1 MTKKITIKSIK
12 NKTFFKLPVNPA
24 LSNMFTGYQIIG
36 LLAIGSNGLGVLDT
50 RSVIRLP
57 WPAAMTTA

>member
-12 NKTFFKLPVNPA
+12 YKTFFKLPVNPA

-57 WPAAMTTA
+57 